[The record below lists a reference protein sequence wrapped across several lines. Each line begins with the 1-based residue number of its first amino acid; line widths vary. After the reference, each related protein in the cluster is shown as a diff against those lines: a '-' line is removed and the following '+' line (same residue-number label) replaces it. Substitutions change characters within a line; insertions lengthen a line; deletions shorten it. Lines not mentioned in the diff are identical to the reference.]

1 MNTVEKKI
9 VISVR
14 RTASYK
20 PFASIY
26 YQNGTEL
33 QTPANFD
40 KPTAFFA
47 NYLAKKTVTNEIRG
61 KIYSY
66 DEKSIVD
73 RFDISPI
80 TDDNYCIIGSDPG
93 RKPLTDVIQRVTDA
107 ASLPEI
113 SAPVYLTDGKHS
125 VIMNDE
131 LLRRNNDMPPI
142 TKEELDQKYQIIEEI
157 ITEDKEKVLKKAA

>member
-1 MNTVEKKI
+1 MNTVEKKV

-14 RTASYK
+14 RNANYK
-20 PFASIY
+20 PFATIY

-33 QTPANFD
+33 QAPNQFD

-47 NYLAKKTVTNEIRG
+47 NYIAKKTVTNEIKG
-61 KIYSY
+61 VIYSY
-66 DEKSIVD
+66 DQKGIVD

-93 RKPLTDVIQRVTDA
+93 RKPLTDVIKRVTEA
-107 ASLPEI
+107 SSLPEI
-113 SAPVYLTDGKHS
+113 STPVYLTDNNHS
-125 VIMNDE
+125 VVMNDE
-131 LLRRNNDMPPI
+131 ILRRNNDMPPI
-142 TKEELDQKYQIIEEI
+142 TKEELDQKYQIIESI